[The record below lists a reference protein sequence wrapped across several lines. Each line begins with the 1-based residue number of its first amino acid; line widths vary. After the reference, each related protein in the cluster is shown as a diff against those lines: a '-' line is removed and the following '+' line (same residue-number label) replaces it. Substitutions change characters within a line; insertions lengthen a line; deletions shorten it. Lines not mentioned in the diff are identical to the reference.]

1 MKLWQKTALLCAAAL
16 LCVAA
21 ACSALLLAYT
31 RSALLDAA
39 RDGAAGRQQAL
50 AASFCELAGRYL
62 RADDSE
68 AVQAAVAG
76 YCFSRF
82 AGDSGVL
89 LRGGRTLYS
98 AVSADPLALLPLPE
112 DALRPRLAEGT
123 AGGRRVLTAGSAVTL
138 HGTAYAV
145 YVVED
150 VTGVYEDVARMAAA
164 FLLLSAA
171 CALPGAGIVALLLRR
186 GARPLT
192 ELAGAARR
200 IADGE
205 YGIRARVRTRD
216 EVGTLAGDFNAMA
229 DALEARIAEL
239 AGTAER
245 QRLFIGGVTHE
256 FRTPLTA
263 LLLHARLLRRANMTD
278 AERDA
283 SLEHIEQQCQWLER
297 LVQALLGIVALGR
310 EAGRAPCK
318 TDALFARVR
327 QSAEQALAA
336 RGAALETR
344 ADGGT
349 LLIDADL
356 MRSLLVN
363 LVDNAAKAYDPGA
376 PGARVLLAAGG
387 GEITV
392 TDHGRGIPPEALAH
406 IFEPFYTVDRSR
418 SKRRGGSGLG
428 LALVKA
434 VADAHGAALTVES
447 APGRGTVVRL
457 TLPPERVLPAG
468 AGPDGA
474 NRPGGE

>member
-1 MKLWQKTALLCAAAL
+1 MCI
-16 LCVAA
+16 
-21 ACSALLLAYT
+21 
-31 RSALLDAA
+31 
-39 RDGAAGRQQAL
+39 RDR
-50 AASFCELAGRYL
+50 
-62 RADDSE
+62 
-68 AVQAAVAG
+68 
-76 YCFSRF
+76 
-82 AGDSGVL
+82 
-89 LRGGRTLYS
+89 
-98 AVSADPLALLPLPE
+98 
-112 DALRPRLAEGT
+112 
-123 AGGRRVLTAGSAVTL
+123 

-171 CALPGAGIVALLLRR
+171 CALPGAGLVALLLRR

-216 EVGTLAGDFNAMA
+216 EVGALARDFNAMA
-229 DALEARIAEL
+229 DALEARIAQL
-239 AGTAER
+239 AETAER

-310 EAGRAPCK
+310 EAGRAPCE
-318 TDALFARVR
+318 TAALFARVR

-336 RGAALETR
+336 RGVALETR

-418 SKRRGGSGLG
+418 SKRSGGSGLG

-434 VADAHGAALTVES
+434 VADAHGAALTVDS
-447 APGRGTVVRL
+447 APGRGTAVRL